1 MNAAPDLLCHKVT
14 ADINHP
20 GPPLAGF
27 PLRFPFKKF
36 WLIFN
41 WPSCAGIDHAL
52 HRKTGIRRLWLPG
65 VARQTCQRARE
76 AVFIFPIPKLLAGNR
91 VLLVKAEP
99 TDVPAPC
106 RCGSLFV
113 KGRCFLL
120 HVRRQNLLW
129 SDLRS
134 ILLEVPSCFFF
145 WYNYRISR
153 TRTVEQQ
160 NKAKI
165 KKKYLL

>member
-20 GPPLAGF
+20 GPPRAGF

-65 VARQTCQRARE
+65 VARQTCRRARK
-76 AVFIFPIPKLLAGNR
+76 AVLFSRSPNSWRETVSSWWKLNRPPLLLRVDVDLCLSQTAIFCCTCGAKIYSGPIWDQSCWRFR
-91 VLLVKAEP
+91 VV
-99 TDVPAPC
+99 
-106 RCGSLFV
+106 
-113 KGRCFLL
+113 
-120 HVRRQNLLW
+120 
-129 SDLRS
+129 
-134 ILLEVPSCFFF
+134 FFF
-145 WYNYRISR
+145 I
-153 TRTVEQQ
+153 V
-160 NKAKI
+160 
-165 KKKYLL
+165 